1 MKCKFSH
8 SYYDENSHKDFFW
21 TLFLLLDRCHNFWML
36 DVSRTASY
44 EITLIRLSIRPFS
57 VCLSVCPS
65 LSFLKIGSLV
75 FSDIVHDDSSPWYLV
90 TDRARFLKKNWWPKF
105 GPKSGPKVGVFLQF
119 LKFGSLVFLEIAYS
133 DNLQQCLTCRGKI
146 QEKISEA

>member
-44 EITLIRLSIRPFS
+44 EITLVRLSICPFS

-90 TDRARFLKKNWWPKF
+90 TDSQIFEKKLVAQIWAKIR
-105 GPKSGPKVGVFLQF
+105 PKSRVFLQF